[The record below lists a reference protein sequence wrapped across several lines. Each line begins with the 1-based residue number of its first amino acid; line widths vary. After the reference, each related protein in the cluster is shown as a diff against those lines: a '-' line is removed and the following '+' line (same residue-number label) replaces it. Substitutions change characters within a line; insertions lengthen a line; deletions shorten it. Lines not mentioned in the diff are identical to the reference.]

1 MNEFD
6 LYDRLKSKDDTINTI
21 NAIFLTAIRELDD
34 YGDFMN
40 KVFLKLDERHSA
52 QNQSATLDFEIK
64 CQ

>member
-1 MNEFD
+1 MPTMNEFD

-40 KVFLKLDERHSA
+40 NVFLKLDERHSA
-52 QNQSATLDFEIK
+52 QKPISDAGLRD
-64 CQ
+64 